1 MKVTEKLV
9 CINTDEFY
17 LNLLT
22 YGKIYNATWT
32 PQAVYSSDGVYWEIT
47 NDLGQTKEYHESK
60 FITLKQWR
68 EKQINLILNI
78 ENKIKLHN
86 DIINESNT

>member
-68 EKQINLILNI
+68 EKQIKSLFG
-78 ENKIKLHN
+78 
-86 DIINESNT
+86 S